1 MKALQKEQLRSR
13 NSKFV
18 SKSQFSDHKF
28 SFQIVKPFKAT
39 TRVLKTSALAVLLFN
54 PLMSVADQ
62 QKQLVSQ
69 GKVTADSQQI
79 KSQQPVLK
87 EMESLTLYGHSVQ
100 GGLITGQSSKPLQAI
115 TIDGVKVPV
124 HPSQQLF
131 VFGFGRDAKPSSEL
145 SVTFAD
151 GQQQTVSL
159 DVKQREY
166 KIDRVNGVAQK
177 YVSPPASVSK
187 RTKQEAA
194 DVYAARQKMSFR
206 TDFLDSVLRPAKGR
220 ISGVYGSQR
229 VFNGVPKRP
238 HFGLDIA
245 GPTGTPV
252 VAPWAGKVVFSNPDL
267 YYSGGT
273 LIIDH
278 GLGITSTYIHLSKL
292 DVAEGEVIQKGQ
304 KIAEIGATGRV
315 TGPHLDWRL
324 NWFNRRLDP
333 QLVLDATS
341 SN

>member
-13 NSKFV
+13 NSWFV
-18 SKSQFSDHKF
+18 DKNQFSDHKF
-28 SFQIVKPFKAT
+28 SFQLNKPLKAT
-39 TRVLKTSALAVLLFN
+39 ISALKASALAVLLLN
-54 PLMSVADQ
+54 PILSAADQ
-62 QKQLVSQ
+62 QKLLASE
-69 GKVTADSQQI
+69 GKVSAFSQQA

-87 EMESLTLYGHSVQ
+87 EMKNLTLFGHLVQ
-100 GGLITGQSSKPLQAI
+100 GGLITGQANKPLKAV

-124 HPSQQLF
+124 HPSQTLF
-131 VFGFGRDAKPSSEL
+131 VFGFGRDAEPSSEL
-145 SVTFAD
+145 SITFAD
-151 GQQQTVSL
+151 DEQQVIPLQ
-159 DVKQREY
+159 VKQREY

-177 YVSPPASVSK
+177 YVTPPASVTK

-194 DVYAARQKMSFR
+194 DVYAARQKMSYR
-206 TDFLDSVLRPAKGR
+206 TDFLDRVLTPAKGR

-229 VFNGVPKRP
+229 IFNGVPKRP

-252 VAPWAGKVVFSNPDL
+252 VAPWGGKVVFSNPDL

-292 DVAEGEVIQKGQ
+292 DVTVGEVIQKGQ